1 MRLGSDSKTKKQVKH
16 STTPRLRRLSRKR
29 QKGTKAKVE
38 KGKSKKKIQRETTR
52 DQDYVTSLLL
62 SLAEFTEKN
71 QLSKMHHASGYMK
84 DGIK

>member
-71 QLSKMHHASGYMK
+71 QLSKTNHASGYTK
-84 DGIK
+84 DGTK

>member
-71 QLSKMHHASGYMK
+71 QLSKMHHASGYTK
-84 DGIK
+84 DGTK

>member
-71 QLSKMHHASGYMK
+71 QLSKMHHASGYTK